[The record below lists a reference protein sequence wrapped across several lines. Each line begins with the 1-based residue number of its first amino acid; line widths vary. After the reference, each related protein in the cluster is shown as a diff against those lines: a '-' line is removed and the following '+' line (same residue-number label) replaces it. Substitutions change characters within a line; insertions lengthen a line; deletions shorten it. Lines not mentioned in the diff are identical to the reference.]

1 MRESKKKLNT
11 AFDTRIKWSSALGTR
26 LLGAV
31 SLLNIMALIV
41 SGLAIFAFVRVETAF
56 DDSSKFDQT
65 VAQFAEIQQS
75 VNDAR
80 LYTYRFRTSRQAAD
94 AEVAIT
100 SVEMIENSV
109 ERLAREI
116 TNPEIRDALAATGAE
131 AVRYGTALATLARL
145 TATLDNRVSS
155 QLYTAGGDLRVGLHD
170 LAKALLDDLDADNT
184 YATGVAIEHLM
195 RARLHGE
202 RYLATLDVTEL
213 EQSRAE
219 LAEVGSTLNQLKD
232 SVDYPPRVEAAEAGL
247 EQLSAYTGI
256 FEEVVQLLEQR
267 EQVLTDA
274 LEAIGPSLL
283 TQTNLAVDRVSGAAE
298 GVKSASVSLIDSMT
312 QLIIAAAAVALGIG
326 IVLGFLSN
334 RAIVTSIM
342 AMTHAMRALAAGDHS
357 VTIPAQGRRDEI
369 GQMAGAVDVFR
380 ENAVEIERLQ
390 ASATEAR
397 EREEAK
403 RAEMFASLADGFEQ
417 SVMGV
422 VSAVSSTSDQIRST
436 STELGR
442 TAEMTN
448 RRSAEVTAATE
459 QATANVQTVAA
470 AAEEMT
476 TSISEI
482 ARQVQESATIANDAE
497 TEANR
502 TNEDVQRLSAAATR
516 IGQIVDLIRD
526 IAEQTNLLALNATI
540 EAARAGDAGRGFAV
554 VASEVKSLATQ
565 TAEATEDISNQI
577 AEVQS
582 ATNGAVGSISGIS
595 GTIRRI
601 NEIAAGISAAVEEQ
615 TVTVSEIARNTT
627 EAAVGTEQVTETIR
641 TVKEGAEETSSA
653 ASEAEGAAEGL
664 GTQAVA
670 LREAV
675 ETFLM
680 RLRAA

>member
-1 MRESKKKLNT
+1 M
-11 AFDTRIKWSSALGTR
+11 
-26 LLGAV
+26 
-31 SLLNIMALIV
+31 
-41 SGLAIFAFVRVETAF
+41 
-56 DDSSKFDQT
+56 
-65 VAQFAEIQQS
+65 
-75 VNDAR
+75 
-80 LYTYRFRTSRQAAD
+80 
-94 AEVAIT
+94 
-100 SVEMIENSV
+100 
-109 ERLAREI
+109 
-116 TNPEIRDALAATGAE
+116 
-131 AVRYGTALATLARL
+131 ARL

-369 GQMAGAVDVFR
+369 GQMADAVDVFR
-380 ENAVEIERLQ
+380 QNAIEIERLEAE
-390 ASATEAR
+390 ASATQ
-397 EREEAK
+397 EREEARRARMLK
-403 RAEMFASLADGFEQ
+403 RLADGFEQ

-422 VSAVSSTSDQIRST
+422 VTAVSDTSVQIRTT

-448 RRSAEVTAATE
+448 ERSSEVTAATE

-482 ARQVQESATIANDAE
+482 SRQVQESATIANDAE

-540 EAARAGDAGRGFAV
+540 EAARAGDAGRGLPSSPSPRSSRSPPRRRKRRRTSPTRSQKYSQRQMGPSARS
-554 VASEVKSLATQ
+554 VASPGPSAGSTR
-565 TAEATEDISNQI
+565 SRPGSRRRSRSR
-577 AEVQS
+577 QS
-582 ATNGAVGSISGIS
+582 RCRRSPAIPQKRQWAPNRSPRPSG
-595 GTIRRI
+595 R
-601 NEIAAGISAAVEEQ
+601 
-615 TVTVSEIARNTT
+615 
-627 EAAVGTEQVTETIR
+627 
-641 TVKEGAEETSSA
+641 
-653 ASEAEGAAEGL
+653 
-664 GTQAVA
+664 
-670 LREAV
+670 
-675 ETFLM
+675 
-680 RLRAA
+680 